1 MRRTLTGTLV
11 LLFLVETSATRC
23 DEATTAQVAEGNF
36 GQSGV
41 FNWLGVLK
49 VQSYDN
55 KKVTTA
61 LTGIVLV
68 TAKHVLANADDVVRI
83 PRHLF
88 ESNTKAMFMPAKGV
102 EWTAPAKSYSTHPEY
117 EYTTVNTIAIVELDV
132 EDVTDFPLNPICLPS
147 PSSSAPHQSS
157 KFLYLT
163 GFTDENRV
171 LQKVIYKIQYLDES
185 VCDEFYNRV
194 GLPTRNSQPTSY
206 VCGYATR
213 NGSTHCAWD
222 NGMALVSNASEGI
235 FYLLGFGVR
244 GPGCA
249 APARFIDVFPFLPW
263 IAATTTEPEEMYDAP
278 DYGHSVDQLEPI

>member
-1 MRRTLTGTLV
+1 MALAIVPKYRKLIEVNKR
-11 LLFLVETSATRC
+11 VETSTTRC

-88 ESNTKAMFMPAKGV
+88 ESNTKAMFLPAKGV
-102 EWTAPAKSYSTHPEY
+102 EWTAAAKSYSTHPEY

-171 LQKVIYKIQYLDES
+171 LQK
-185 VCDEFYNRV
+185 
-194 GLPTRNSQPTSY
+194 LPTRNSQPTSY

-222 NGMALVSNASEGI
+222 NGMALVSNASEGV

-249 APARFIDVFPFLPW
+249 APARFIDLFPFLPW

-278 DYGHSVDQLEPI
+278 DYGHSGEQLEPI